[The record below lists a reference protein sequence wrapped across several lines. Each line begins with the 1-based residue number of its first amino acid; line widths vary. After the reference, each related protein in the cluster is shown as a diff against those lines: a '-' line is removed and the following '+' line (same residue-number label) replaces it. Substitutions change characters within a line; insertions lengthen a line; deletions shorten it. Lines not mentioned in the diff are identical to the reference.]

1 MAQLHYIIDSREK
14 VRINKKAHNNFG
26 IVIENVVMLEE
37 NHRMRIDGGVLIDD
51 NKNRVKENTRV
62 EIITYILYSVAIML
76 LLALFILLGVG
87 KDCNILNSSYIDNT
101 IGIAALLFGLVSISR
116 VKEFLSKILGGP
128 QICNKCWY
136 VLMILCL
143 PFYIVLFMNWIGLQ
157 NSVSNICG
165 IIGIIISICT
175 W

>member
-1 MAQLHYIIDSREK
+1 MAQLHYIIDSRKK
-14 VRINKKAHNNFG
+14 VRINKKAHNNFS
-26 IVIENVVMLEE
+26 IVIENVVKLEE

-51 NKNRVKENTRV
+51 NKNRVKKNTRV
-62 EIITYILYSVAIML
+62 EIITYILYSIAIML
-76 LLALFILLGVG
+76 LLALFVLLGVG
-87 KDCNILNSSYIDNT
+87 NI
-101 IGIAALLFGLVSISR
+101 IGIAALLFGLVSIPR

-128 QICNKCWY
+128 PICNKCWY

-143 PFYIVLFMNWIGLQ
+143 PFYIVLFMNWIGLP